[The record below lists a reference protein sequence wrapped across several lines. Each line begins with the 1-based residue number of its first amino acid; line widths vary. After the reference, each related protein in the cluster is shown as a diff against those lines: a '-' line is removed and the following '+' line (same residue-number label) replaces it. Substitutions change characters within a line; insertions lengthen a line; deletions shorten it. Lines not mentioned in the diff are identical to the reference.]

1 MTDPAESPETQVAFL
16 ENEPPPLVARGLA
29 LLLIALFVTAAIL
42 ASVIHLPET
51 VRATF
56 VLVPIRGNDPIR
68 APRAGRVV
76 EAQAVESARVRKDA
90 PLFVLRSPEAAD
102 RAADLQVAEAKEQ
115 SAAQGLVNARR
126 KYQSETLSAA
136 EEMREL
142 VERSAFLDRMLV
154 LKQEQLALTAEQAE
168 RARILRDQGLA
179 SLDMQSDMQIRHSAT
194 IMELEQLRTD
204 RRETL
209 AKIEKLRHSDDG
221 RRAAFEEEERTLLE
235 QLGEARIR
243 VESLRADLPVTGAGE
258 ITIASPCDGTIVK
271 LEVRGEGAIV
281 QEGDTLAEVACSGE
295 KLQAE
300 LTVPQGALSR
310 IRPGQPVKLLYE
322 AFPYQRF
329 GVKRGI
335 VRWASPAGTAGS
347 PGAAPSP
354 AAPGTSGT
362 APAAARDPLEFRAFA
377 QLVEEGVRVD
387 GEDRRFLPGMT
398 GSALVV
404 VGRRSVISYAF
415 DPLRQMREA
424 LR

>member
-1 MTDPAESPETQVAFL
+1 MTDPEDSPETQVAFL

-29 LLLIALFVTAAIL
+29 LLLITLFVTAAIL
-42 ASVIHLPET
+42 ASIIHLPET

-56 VLVPIRGNDPIR
+56 VLVPIRGTDPIR

-76 EAQAVESARVRKDA
+76 EAPAVESARVRKDA
-90 PLFVLRSPEAAD
+90 PLFVLQSPGGAD
-102 RAADLQVAEAKEQ
+102 RAADLQVAEAKER

-136 EEMREL
+136 EEMKEL
-142 VERSAFLDRMLV
+142 IERSAFLDRMLV
-154 LKQEQLALTAEQAE
+154 LKKEQLALTAEQAE
-168 RARILRDQGLA
+168 RARTLRDQGLA

-194 IMELEQLRTD
+194 AMEMEQLRTD

-209 AKIEKLRHSDDG
+209 ANIEKLRHADVT
-221 RRAAFEEEERTLLE
+221 RRTAFEEEERTLLE
-235 QLGEARIR
+235 QVGEARIR
-243 VESLRADLPVTGAGE
+243 LEALGADLPMTGAGE
-258 ITIASPCDGTIVK
+258 MTISAPCDGTIVR
-271 LEVRGEGAIV
+271 LAVRNAGAIV
-281 QEGDTLAEVACSGE
+281 QEGETLAEVACLGE

-300 LTVPQGALSR
+300 LSVPQGALSR

-329 GVKRGI
+329 GVKSGI
-335 VRWASPAGTAGS
+335 VRWASPAGTAGTGGS
-347 PGAAPSP
+347 VAATTTS
-354 AAPGTSGT
+354 GTSGT
-362 APAAARDPLEFRAFA
+362 VPSTGKDALEFRAFA

-387 GEDRRFLPGMT
+387 GEDRRFLPGMK